1 MKVFDET
8 DETLVRYLLNE
19 LSKAENEEI
28 EDEMVLDPE
37 FSERV
42 QAVETSLIESYLL
55 SEMSAAKRTRFV
67 KGYFLLPE
75 NLDKVED
82 ARAFHEALRMRRRER
97 QVEPPPTPMT
107 EPAQLSWF
115 ASLLRMPA
123 PAMAFAALVL
133 IAAVV
138 AGIYLFGRLRSNEV
152 VSGNHNGQENVRQQV
167 VSSPE
172 VNRDDNSNQ
181 RIPVEK
187 TNAPTNNATTRSLSS
202 NQEIAQVNAAPPG
215 RVAVSIVENNG
226 RVGTTRGAGGEVK
239 VQTLRVPAGAKVFT
253 MRVSLEP
260 REYFK
265 DTLNCSVDIS
275 NVKFARLH
283 PGGDYKRVKAK
294 PVAGRFQ
301 VSLDI
306 PTALLKEGEIYY
318 FRVDEI
324 DSLTPFSITFTK

>member
-1 MKVFDET
+1 MEVFDET
-8 DETLVRYLLNE
+8 DETLVGYLLNE

-55 SEMSAAKRTRFV
+55 SEMSAAEQTRFV
-67 KGYFLLPE
+67 KGYLIFPE

-107 EPAQLSWF
+107 EPARPGWF
-115 ASLLRMPA
+115 ASILRMPA
-123 PAMAFAALVL
+123 PAMAFGALVL

-152 VSGNHNGQENVRQQV
+152 VSGNRNGQENVRPQV
-167 VSSPE
+167 VSPPE
-172 VNRDDNSNQ
+172 VNRNDNSRQGKPDEN
-181 RIPVEK
+181 
-187 TNAPTNNATTRSLSS
+187 TNAPTNNATNQSLPS
-202 NQEIAQVNAAPPG
+202 NQEVAQVNTVPPA
-215 RVAVSIVENNG
+215 RVVVSIVENNG

-239 VQTLRVPAGAKVFT
+239 VQTLKIPAGAKEFT
-253 MRVSLEP
+253 MRVGLEP
-260 REYFK
+260 NEYFK
-265 DTLNCSVDIS
+265 DTLDCSVDIS
-275 NVKFARLH
+275 NARFAHLH
-283 PGGDYKRVKAK
+283 PGAGFQKVKAR
-294 PVAGRFQ
+294 PVAGKFQ
-301 VSLDI
+301 VSLNV

-324 DSLTPFSITFTK
+324 DSLTPFKVAFTK